1 MTEKERVRSMLQYW
15 LWLST
20 RKGLGPRG
28 VQKVLT
34 YFSAPQAA
42 FQANQ
47 EAYRLAKLTEK
58 ECAALADK
66 DLEGPRRIIEDC
78 AERDIRILTMQD
90 AVYPERLRNIADPPA
105 VLYYRG
111 NLPPVDSEPLV
122 AVIGSRD
129 SSIFGLSM
137 AKRLGYQI
145 ASCGGIVVSGMAK
158 GGDGMAMTGALSAGR
173 PVIGVLGCG
182 VDIVYPACNRHIY
195 EDTVRRGC
203 VISEYPPGTTPT
215 KYTFPA
221 RNRIISGLSLGV
233 VVVEAPVRSGTLI
246 TADFAL
252 EQGRDVFAVPGNANV
267 KSCAGSNKLLK
278 EGAALVESGWDV
290 MREYQ
295 QLFPERIRK
304 IRAGQAITLSP
315 DEMRRNLPPVERSVP
330 VNKSMKEKPSFDKKA
345 VDIPEQPDYIVV
357 QDLPGLSEDERKILT
372 VLQDGPRL
380 LDDLI
385 DASGVGPGAVLAS
398 LTMLEIK
405 KYVVRLLSNRY
416 ELARKKK

>member
-1 MTEKERVRSMLQYW
+1 MLQYW

-20 RKGLGPRG
+20 RKGIGPKG
-28 VQKVLT
+28 VLKVLT
-34 YFSAPQAA
+34 YFTTPQAA
-42 FQANQ
+42 FQADK
-47 EAYRLAKLTEK
+47 EEYRRAKLTEK

-66 DLEGPRRIIEDC
+66 NMDGPRWIVDAC
-78 AERDIRILTMQD
+78 AERGIHILTMQD
-90 AVYPERLRNIADPPA
+90 AGYPERLRNIADPPA

-111 NLPPVDSEPLV
+111 NLPAVDNEPLV

-129 SSIFGLSM
+129 SSILGLSM

-182 VDIVYPACNRHIY
+182 VDVIYPSCNRHIY

-203 VISEYPPGTTPT
+203 IISEYPPGTEPT
-215 KYTFPA
+215 RYSFPA

-233 VVVEAPVRSGTLI
+233 LVVEAPERSGTLI
-246 TADFAL
+246 TANFAL

-267 KSCAGSNKLLK
+267 KSCAGSNRLLK
-278 EGAALVESGWDV
+278 EGAILTESGWDV
-290 MREYQ
+290 MSEYEAQ
-295 QLFPERIRK
+295 FPGQIHK
-304 IRAGQAITLSP
+304 AQAGQFITLSP
-315 DEMRRNLPPVERSVP
+315 NEMRRNLQPVKKSVP
-330 VNKSMKEKPSFDKKA
+330 VQERVPPKKSVKEKPGFDKKA
-345 VDIPEQPDYIVV
+345 VDNPEQPDYIVV

-372 VLQDGPRL
+372 VLQDGPCL

-385 DASGVGPGAVLAS
+385 NASGVSPGPALSS

-416 ELARKKK
+416 ELARKQK